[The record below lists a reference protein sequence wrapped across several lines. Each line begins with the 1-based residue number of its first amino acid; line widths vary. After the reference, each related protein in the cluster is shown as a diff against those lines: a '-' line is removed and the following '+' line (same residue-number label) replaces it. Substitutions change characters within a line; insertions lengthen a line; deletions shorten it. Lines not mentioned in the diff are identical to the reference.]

1 MSVGQFERVRTGLE
15 ARPWSRLALTL
26 VVGAI
31 GGFAASSINMPLAW
45 MLGPFIATAAV
56 SLSGVPLLAIPHGRE
71 LGQVII
77 GLSVGMR
84 FTVSVLAATLALLP
98 AMFLSI
104 TAVMVVTTLA
114 AFLLIPL
121 ARVDRT
127 TAFFATAAAGMAD
140 MAHIAE
146 ARGGNP
152 SAVAVVH
159 AIRVALVVL
168 TVPLLV
174 FSFGEHGT
182 VAQAESTASHDL
194 LLVALVIALG
204 YGFSRLFGLTK
215 FPNPWLIGG
224 VLFGG
229 FLGIMDLLVVSIP
242 RIILVV
248 SQLAIGVSLG
258 AKFERELIVKLPRV
272 AMGAVVVSI
281 ILILAAAAGA
291 LVLSNLT
298 GLPYSVSLLS
308 IAPAAVTEMTLTAQA
323 MGVDAQIVTAFHVIR
338 VSLVEVSI
346 LVVYAIFRKISTATL
361 KAEE

>member
-15 ARPWSRLALTL
+15 ASPWARLALTL
-26 VVGAI
+26 VIGAI
-31 GGFAASSINMPLAW
+31 GGFAASSVKMPLAW
-45 MLGPFIATAAV
+45 MLGPFIACALV
-56 SLSGVPLLAIPHGRE
+56 SLTGVPLRAIPHGRE
-71 LGQVII
+71 VGQVIV

-84 FTVSVLAATLALLP
+84 FTVAVLAATAALLP

-104 TAVMVVTTLA
+104 VVVIVVTTVA
-114 AFLLIPL
+114 AFMLMPI

-168 TVPLLV
+168 SIPLLV
-174 FSFGEHGT
+174 YTFGEHGHVT
-182 VAQAESTASHDL
+182 HNGHPAPHDIPKL
-194 LLVALVIALG
+194 ILVLAIG
-204 YGFSRLFGLTK
+204 YFGSRLFGLTK

-224 VLFGG
+224 VVIGG
-229 FLGIMDLLVVSIP
+229 FLGVMDLLVVSFP
-242 RIILVV
+242 RIIVILA
-248 SQLAIGVSLG
+248 QLAIGISLG
-258 AKFERELIVKLPRV
+258 ARFERELIVQLPRV
-272 AMGAVVVSI
+272 ALGAVIVTVVMI
-281 ILILAAAAGA
+281 IAAAIGA
-291 LVLSNLT
+291 LVLSHLA

-323 MGVDAQIVTAFHVIR
+323 MNVDPQIVTAFHVMRIA
-338 VSLVEVSI
+338 LVEASI
-346 LVVYAIFRKISTATL
+346 LVAYAIFLKLAGATL
-361 KAEE
+361 KT

>member
-1 MSVGQFERVRTGLE
+1 MRDGLE
-15 ARPWSRLALTL
+15 TRPWTRLALTL
-26 VVGAI
+26 VIGAI
-31 GGFAASSINMPLAW
+31 GGFAASAIRMPLAW
-45 MLGPFIATAAV
+45 MLGPFIACAAV
-56 SLSGVPLLAIPHGRE
+56 SLSGVPLRAIPHGRE
-71 LGQVII
+71 VGQVII

-84 FTVSVLAATLALLP
+84 FTVSVLAATFALLP

-104 TAVMVVTTLA
+104 TAVMVLTTFA
-114 AFLLIPL
+114 AFLLIPI

-140 MAHIAE
+140 MAAIAE
-146 ARGGNP
+146 HRGGNP

-168 TVPLLV
+168 SIPLLV
-174 FSFGEHGT
+174 FAFGEHGT
-182 VAQAESTASHDL
+182 VTQAAITANQDL

-204 YGFSRLFGLTK
+204 YGFSRLFGLTH

-229 FLGIMDLLVVSIP
+229 LLGILDLLVVSIP
-242 RIILVV
+242 RIILIL

-258 AKFERELIVKLPRV
+258 ARFERELIVKLPRV
-272 AMGAVVVSI
+272 ALGAVIVSI
-281 ILILAAAAGA
+281 ILILASAAGA
-291 LVLSNLT
+291 LLLSKLT

-323 MGVDAQIVTAFHVIR
+323 MGVDAQIVTAFHVMR